1 MKKSKIITPMMTFMA
16 GAVTGMMFAPE
27 KGEDLRK
34 DVANKVKKMKKE
46 ECEMIDGV
54 ATEIKEK
61 TKDMKR
67 IIEE

>member
-1 MKKSKIITPMMTFMA
+1 MKNKVMKTMITFMM
-16 GAVTGMMFAPE
+16 GVVTGMMYAPKE
-27 KGEDLRK
+27 GKELRK
-34 DVANKVKKMKKE
+34 DVTSQFKKMKKE

-61 TKDMKR
+61 TKDMKK